1 MKKRDESL
9 KKETLM
15 ALRVCQVYIEFL
27 IEHINESNP
36 ITLNT
41 LNNAHGVK
49 NNLHLLLLE
58 MHGKEDG

>member
-15 ALRVCQVYIEFL
+15 ALRICHVYIEFL
-27 IEHINESNP
+27 IERINESNP

-41 LNNAHGVK
+41 LNNTNCVK
-49 NNLHLLLLE
+49 
-58 MHGKEDG
+58 K

>member
-9 KKETLM
+9 KKETLVM
-15 ALRVCQVYIEFL
+15 LRVCQTYIEFL
-27 IEHINESNP
+27 IERINESNP
-36 ITLNT
+36 ITLSTLSNT
-41 LNNAHGVK
+41 KGVK